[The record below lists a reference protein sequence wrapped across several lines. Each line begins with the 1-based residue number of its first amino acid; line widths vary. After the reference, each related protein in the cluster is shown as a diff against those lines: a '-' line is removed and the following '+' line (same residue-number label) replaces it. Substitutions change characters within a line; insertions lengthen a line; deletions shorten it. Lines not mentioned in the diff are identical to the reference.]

1 MQFERILYR
10 DLKRMMASLL
20 FLFRPVAKCKNSFIK
35 MYPTTSNKNHKKASL
50 VHTLIIIVLIVCL
63 ISGIYLNFY
72 IDPFDFDKYECAT
85 SNQAYDYEYIDFDEE
100 EIKEKHNQIEMCL
113 NKVTYENEVAV
124 WSLLSDDH
132 LKYAVGAVKLLRS
145 LEAHVI
151 QKTFDANILELVEK
165 PLETRVRT

>member
-1 MQFERILYR
+1 
-10 DLKRMMASLL
+10 
-20 FLFRPVAKCKNSFIK
+20 
-35 MYPTTSNKNHKKASL
+35 
-50 VHTLIIIVLIVCL
+50 
-63 ISGIYLNFY
+63 
-72 IDPFDFDKYECAT
+72 
-85 SNQAYDYEYIDFDEE
+85 
-100 EIKEKHNQIEMCL
+100 MCL

-165 PLETRVRT
+165 PLETRVRKFLLRAG